1 MESTTRHHNNGAD
14 LYSHVM
20 RSLSPRVM
28 QYPIP
33 FPTFTSFLDVHEAEL
48 LQLRLDL
55 VHKDAEIFSAAQ
67 QVTDALVDMSEYIIN
82 YDGTEAN
89 KYATENK
96 SLVIQKT
103 TREVPDGI
111 TITRRSR
118 PSVDSINPEVDES
131 TALFNRVMDKINIR
145 VLQYPIMFPSIQ
157 LMIDRHPEL
166 WQLRSRHE
174 QLRSR
179 HRETSNIPCE
189 LELTAGAVAEIVK
202 EMFACITD
210 FDTPHEYY
218 TPFDDGSIWHKI
230 GPIVPELLR
239 SKLGSKD
246 SPMRNV
252 PLERALLL
260 CEPAH
265 VLASIGYDITKPDGG
280 IDDRV
285 LEPVPRRDPDSGYFV
300 DGHYKS
306 TIFDFSK
313 HYVETDSERPD
324 NPKHVP
330 LLARVL
336 LEYNEHP
343 FGGLSSSTIGPST
356 VLEPDDMFERRL
368 RHEFDQ
374 HSSNQ
379 PRRPI
384 GFSIRSNIAPSKP

>member
-1 MESTTRHHNNGAD
+1 
-14 LYSHVM
+14 
-20 RSLSPRVM
+20 M
-28 QYPIP
+28 Q
-33 FPTFTSFLDVHEAEL
+33 SN
-48 LQLRLDL
+48 
-55 VHKDAEIFSAAQ
+55 Q
-67 QVTDALVDMSEYIIN
+67 QKA
-82 YDGTEAN
+82 
-89 KYATENK
+89 K

-189 LELTAGAVAEIVK
+189 LELTAGAVAEIVE

-218 TPFDDGSIWHKI
+218 TPFDDGSMWHKI
-230 GPIVPELLR
+230 GPIVSELLR

-280 IDDRV
+280 IDDRL

-324 NPKHVP
+324 NPKNVP

-343 FGGLSSSTIGPST
+343 FGGLSSSTIGPFT

-368 RHEFDQ
+368 RHKFDQ

-384 GFSIRSNIAPSKP
+384 GFSIRDRGFFHRFEAHTKNASSDGNGDDGDT